1 MSIILIIFEI
11 QKDIILHIM
20 SFKIIIKNISSSI
33 EFNNADID
41 VSFNAYF

>member
-1 MSIILIIFEI
+1 MFITLIILKI

-20 SFKIIIKNISSSI
+20 LFKIIIKNISLSTESDNTNI
-33 EFNNADID
+33 N

>member
-1 MSIILIIFEI
+1 MSIILITLKI

-20 SFKIIIKNISSSI
+20 SSKTIIKNISLPA
-33 EFNNADID
+33 EPNNADID